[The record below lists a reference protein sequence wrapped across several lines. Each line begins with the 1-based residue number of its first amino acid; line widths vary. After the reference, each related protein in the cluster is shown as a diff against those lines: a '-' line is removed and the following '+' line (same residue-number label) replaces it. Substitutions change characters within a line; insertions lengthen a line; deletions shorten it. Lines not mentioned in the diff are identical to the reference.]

1 MQAKYGTGTVTFKN
15 GKWLWV
21 GYYKDENGKVK
32 RPTKSFNTEA
42 EALKFQAEQVTKTII
57 KKEMRTQDVTLETV
71 FKLWLKETD
80 VAESTKRNTLS
91 NFNAHILPI
100 IGQNKIKHLS
110 IVTFSDYLKSLVA
123 NGKKEKTAY
132 NIYTDLKTVVNFAI
146 DEGIIYENPLEDME
160 IPKQSKPGRIVNN
173 MTMDDY
179 NKIMMCPQNQES
191 FYYNCILFLGETG
204 LRVSELAIKE
214 EDLETVQLDDETIT
228 LIYLDKSIKRTL
240 QGDFKTTKRML
251 LDQMKTEDSR
261 RIIYL
266 NGFALAA
273 VENQLELKKK
283 LNIKSPFIFT
293 TSVGTLLEQRN
304 VLRALHS
311 FCVNAGIPK
320 RGLHSLRKCFINR
333 ALQNGITPFDLAK
346 YTGHSIQTMFNYY
359 HNLNIRAGLKIINA
373 TERR

>member
-1 MQAKYGTGTVTFKN
+1 
-15 GKWLWV
+15 
-21 GYYKDENGKVK
+21 
-32 RPTKSFNTEA
+32 
-42 EALKFQAEQVTKTII
+42 
-57 KKEMRTQDVTLETV
+57 
-71 FKLWLKETD
+71 
-80 VAESTKRNTLS
+80 
-91 NFNAHILPI
+91 
-100 IGQNKIKHLS
+100 
-110 IVTFSDYLKSLVA
+110 
-123 NGKKEKTAY
+123 
-132 NIYTDLKTVVNFAI
+132 
-146 DEGIIYENPLEDME
+146 
-160 IPKQSKPGRIVNN
+160 
-173 MTMDDY
+173 
-179 NKIMMCPQNQES
+179 MCQLNQES

-240 QGDFKTTKRML
+240 QGDSKTTKRML

-266 NGFALAA
+266 NVFALAA

>member
-91 NFNAHILPI
+91 NFNKHILPV

-110 IVTFSDYLKSLVA
+110 IVTFSDYLKGLVA
-123 NGKKEKTAY
+123 DGKKEKTAY

-146 DEGIIYENPLEDME
+146 DEGIIYENPLENME

-173 MTMDDY
+173 MTMEDY
-179 NKIMMCPQNQES
+179 NKIMMCPNNQKS

-214 EDLETVQLDDETIT
+214 EDLETVQLEDETIT
-228 LIYLDKSIKRTL
+228 LIYLDKSIKRIL

-251 LDQMKTEDSR
+251 LDQMKTEDSH

-273 VENQLELKKK
+273 VENQLELKKQ

-359 HNLNIRAGLKIINA
+359 HNLNVRAGLKIINA
-373 TERR
+373 TEKR